1 MFRAVSLDERSLST
15 LVVVLAVAVAVLAA
29 WAALIFRDQRV
40 LRSRLRRVFAD
51 DARGGLDEVLDRE
64 MGRIDKLTERLDA
77 LNTLQRELE
86 AAAQRAVS
94 RVGVVRF
101 NPFPDMGGDQSF
113 AIALLDVLGN
123 GVVVSSI
130 HGRGETRVF
139 AKSVAGGRSTHQLS
153 DEEQDAIRRALAG
166 GS

>member
-1 MFRAVSLDERSLST
+1 MSLDERSLST